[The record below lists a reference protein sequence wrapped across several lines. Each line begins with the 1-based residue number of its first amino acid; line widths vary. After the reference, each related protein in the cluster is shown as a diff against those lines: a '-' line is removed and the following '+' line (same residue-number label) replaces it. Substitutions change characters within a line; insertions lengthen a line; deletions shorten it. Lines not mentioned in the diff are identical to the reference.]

1 VTRTMLLPPKI
12 QAALDETGLPY
23 EVENGNRHRKIRLA
37 GRMVG
42 IIPMCGNGSDSRR
55 AELNIVSQIR
65 RGAAG
70 HETRNA

>member
-1 VTRTMLLPPKI
+1 MSPVPAKI

-23 EVENGNRHRKIRLA
+23 EIESGKRHRKIRLN
-37 GRMVG
+37 GRFVG
-42 IIPMCGNGSDSRR
+42 VVPHSKGSSDCRR

-70 HETRNA
+70 HETRNT